1 MQSAKLRLLHFCILN
16 WRLSFVEILS
26 LKTMLNKEDK
36 IIIYTDGGS
45 RGNPGPAAF
54 GYVIQDAEGKALK
67 RHGEAIGK
75 ATNNEAEYR
84 AVVAA
89 LKKAK
94 QMLGKEKL
102 KQTRIEV
109 RMDSELAVEQLS
121 GRYKIEN
128 EKLQPLFMEIW
139 NLRVELGGNI
149 SFMHIPRE
157 QNKEADRMV
166 NEALDTEQKGL
177 F

>member
-1 MQSAKLRLLHFCILN
+1 MR
-16 WRLSFVEILS
+16 
-26 LKTMLNKEDK
+26 K

-54 GYVIQDAEGKALK
+54 GYVIKDAEGNKLK
-67 RHGEAIGK
+67 EHGEAIGK
-75 ATNNEAEYR
+75 ATNNEAEYQ
-84 AVVAA
+84 AVCAA

-102 KQTRIEV
+102 KQVHIEV
-109 RMDSELAVEQLS
+109 RMDSELAVRQLS
-121 GRYKIEN
+121 GVYKIEN
-128 EKLQPLFMEIW
+128 EKLQPLFMELW
-139 NLRVELGGNI
+139 NLRVDVGGNV
-149 SFMHIPRE
+149 SFVHVPRE

-166 NEALDTEQKGL
+166 NEALDAEQKGL